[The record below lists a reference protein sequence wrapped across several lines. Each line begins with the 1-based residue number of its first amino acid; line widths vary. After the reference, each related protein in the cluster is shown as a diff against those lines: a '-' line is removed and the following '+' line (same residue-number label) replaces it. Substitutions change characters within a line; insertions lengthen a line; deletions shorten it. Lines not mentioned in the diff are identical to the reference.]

1 MFTAIKNFISS
12 VFSSEATIA
21 KQSNVIETVLAVDN
35 SITNNILP
43 VLNNVLELDKGVLN
57 KNKTLTAIN
66 KLSNT
71 RFTDNVDL
79 INKIKEFFLEIQDN
93 KDTLIATIKSN
104 CPSVI
109 TVKTLTFKQAATLK
123 VVNDLTS
130 MSLFVLDLVNAF
142 LALET
147 GNGTSSLSK
156 AQLASLDACSRDF
169 IAVFDSYY
177 KKLNKLIK
185 DLKDVSA
192 ELINQSESD
201 TTNNIISSTNGKQ
214 IDLPSDTNGFLGNPI
229 YHIRMWF
236 VERSLAKLQILE
248 DKKKLIELRI
258 QQIRA
263 NEKNLPDEQIAKMI
277 NYYEEELSNIEYKI
291 TKIKED

>member
-123 VVNDLTS
+123 VVNDITS

-147 GNGTSSLSK
+147 GNGTSNLSK

-169 IAVFDSYY
+169 VAVFDSYY

>member
-147 GNGTSSLSK
+147 GNGTSNLSK

-169 IAVFDSYY
+169 VAVFDSYY

-277 NYYEEELSNIEYKI
+277 NYHEEELSNIEYKI

>member
-147 GNGTSSLSK
+147 GNGTSNLSK

-169 IAVFDSYY
+169 VAVFDSYY

-201 TTNNIISSTNGKQ
+201 ATNNIISSTNGKHV
-214 IDLPSDTNGFLGNPI
+214 DLPSDTNGFLGNPI

>member
-109 TVKTLTFKQAATLK
+109 TVKTLTFKQAAILK

-147 GNGTSSLSK
+147 GNGTSNLSK

-169 IAVFDSYY
+169 VAVFDSYY

>member
-130 MSLFVLDLVNAF
+130 MSLFILDLVNAF

-147 GNGTSSLSK
+147 GNGTSNLSK

-169 IAVFDSYY
+169 VAVFDSYY
-177 KKLNKLIK
+177 KKLSKLIK

>member
-147 GNGTSSLSK
+147 GNGTSNLSK

-169 IAVFDSYY
+169 VAVFDSYY

-201 TTNNIISSTNGKQ
+201 TTNKIISSTNGKQ
-214 IDLPSDTNGFLGNPI
+214 VDLPSDTNGFLGNPI

>member
-1 MFTAIKNFISS
+1 MFTTIKNFISS

-147 GNGTSSLSK
+147 GNGTSNLSK

-169 IAVFDSYY
+169 VAVFDSYY

-214 IDLPSDTNGFLGNPI
+214 VDLPSDTNGFLGNPI

>member
-130 MSLFVLDLVNAF
+130 TSLFVLDLVNAF

-147 GNGTSSLSK
+147 GNGTSNLSK

-169 IAVFDSYY
+169 VAVFDSYY

>member
-147 GNGTSSLSK
+147 GNGTSNLSK

-169 IAVFDSYY
+169 VAVFDSYY

-214 IDLPSDTNGFLGNPI
+214 VDLPSDTNGFLGNPI

>member
-66 KLSNT
+66 KLSST

-147 GNGTSSLSK
+147 GNGTNNLSK

-169 IAVFDSYY
+169 VAVFDSYY

>member
-147 GNGTSSLSK
+147 GNGTSNLSK

-169 IAVFDSYY
+169 VAVFDSYY

>member
-79 INKIKEFFLEIQDN
+79 INKIKEFFIEIQDN

-147 GNGTSSLSK
+147 GNGTSNLSK
-156 AQLASLDACSRDF
+156 AQLASLDACSSDLV
-169 IAVFDSYY
+169 AVFDSYY

-201 TTNNIISSTNGKQ
+201 TTNNIISSTNGKHV
-214 IDLPSDTNGFLGNPI
+214 DLPSDTNGFLGNPI

>member
-1 MFTAIKNFISS
+1 MFTAIKKFISS

-79 INKIKEFFLEIQDN
+79 INKIKEFFIEIQDN

-147 GNGTSSLSK
+147 GNGTSNLSK

-169 IAVFDSYY
+169 VAVFDSYY

-201 TTNNIISSTNGKQ
+201 ATNNIISSTNGKQ
-214 IDLPSDTNGFLGNPI
+214 VDLPSDTNGFLGNPI

-263 NEKNLPDEQIAKMI
+263 NEKNLPDEQITKMI

>member
-93 KDTLIATIKSN
+93 KDTLIANIKSN

-109 TVKTLTFKQAATLK
+109 TVKTLTCKQAATLK

-147 GNGTSSLSK
+147 GNGTSNLSK

-169 IAVFDSYY
+169 VAVFDSYY

-214 IDLPSDTNGFLGNPI
+214 VDLPSDTNGFLGNPI

>member
-43 VLNNVLELDKGVLN
+43 VLNNVLELDKSVLN

-66 KLSNT
+66 KLSHT

-79 INKIKEFFLEIQDN
+79 INKIKEFFIEIQDN

-147 GNGTSSLSK
+147 GNGTSNLSK

-169 IAVFDSYY
+169 VAVFDSYY

-201 TTNNIISSTNGKQ
+201 ATNNIISSTNGKHV
-214 IDLPSDTNGFLGNPI
+214 DLPSDTNGFLGNPI

>member
-93 KDTLIATIKSN
+93 KDTLIAIIKSN

-147 GNGTSSLSK
+147 GNGTSNLSK

-169 IAVFDSYY
+169 VAVFDSYY